1 MSLRGRCGVLFAWWG
16 IGMLDGQKY
25 PQGAIWNWLLDGI
38 LTIALVVP
46 VVALVLF
53 LI

>member
-1 MSLRGRCGVLFAWWG
+1 VLLAWWG
-16 IGMLDGQKY
+16 IGMLDSQKY